1 MMVGAVFCF
10 LHRNARVVIT
20 LVTGAVI
27 VLGCSVI
34 LRALISLHGA

>member
-1 MMVGAVFCF
+1 MVGAVVYF

-27 VLGCSVI
+27 ILGCSTL
-34 LRALISLHGA
+34 LRALVSLHGA